1 MVCRGG
7 SRAAPTAI
15 LANRFPPRREGN
27 GLEFGDTLTDQARSC
42 TRCAASLEG
51 EEPREHLGEVLC
63 EDCYLESLSPVKTC
77 DPWAV
82 HTARSL
88 KDLPGGL
95 TLTPRQQQL
104 YDLVKGRG
112 EVPKQEAARLL
123 GVSEDELQREFAVL
137 RHLEMLRACK
147 KDEGI
152 FLIPF

>member
-1 MVCRGG
+1 
-7 SRAAPTAI
+7 
-15 LANRFPPRREGN
+15 
-27 GLEFGDTLTDQARSC
+27 LTDASNSC
-42 TRCAASLEG
+42 SKCGASLEG
-51 EEPREHLGEVLC
+51 EEPRAYFGEALC
-63 EDCYLESLSPVKTC
+63 EDCYLEAMSPLRTC

-82 HTARSL
+82 HIAKSL

-95 TLTPRQQQL
+95 NLTPRQQQL
-104 YDLVKGRG
+104 YDLVKEKG

-123 GVSEDELQREFAVL
+123 GLSEDELQREFAVL

>member
-1 MVCRGG
+1 MT
-7 SRAAPTAI
+7 SKP
-15 LANRFPPRREGN
+15 
-27 GLEFGDTLTDQARSC
+27 DSC
-42 TRCAASLEG
+42 TKCGASLEG
-51 EEPREHLGEVLC
+51 EEPRGHFGEVLC
-63 EDCYLESLSPVKTC
+63 EDCYLEALSPLRTC

-104 YDLVKGRG
+104 YELVKAKG
-112 EVPKQEAARLL
+112 EVSRPEAARVL
-123 GVSEDELQREFAVL
+123 GLGLEELQREFAVL

-147 KDEGI
+147 KDEEI

>member
-1 MVCRGG
+1 M
-7 SRAAPTAI
+7 
-15 LANRFPPRREGN
+15 
-27 GLEFGDTLTDQARSC
+27 TDQANSC
-42 TRCAASLEG
+42 TKCGASLQD

-63 EDCYLESLSPVKTC
+63 EDCYLDALSPVKTC

-104 YDLVKGRG
+104 YDLVKERG
-112 EVPKQEAARLL
+112 EVPKQEAARVL

>member
-1 MVCRGG
+1 MT
-7 SRAAPTAI
+7 SPADI
-15 LANRFPPRREGN
+15 
-27 GLEFGDTLTDQARSC
+27 C
-42 TRCAASLEG
+42 TRCGASLQG

-63 EDCYLESLSPVKTC
+63 EDCYLEVLSPVKTC

-104 YDLVKGRG
+104 YDLVKERV
-112 EVPKQEAARLL
+112 EVAREEAARLL

>member
-1 MVCRGG
+1 MGQ
-7 SRAAPTAI
+7 P
-15 LANRFPPRREGN
+15 
-27 GLEFGDTLTDQARSC
+27 QSC
-42 TRCAASLEG
+42 TKCGASLEG
-51 EEPREHLGEVLC
+51 EEPRGHFGEVLC
-63 EDCYLESLSPVKTC
+63 EDCYLEAMSPVRTC

-82 HTARSL
+82 HTAKSL

-104 YDLVKGRG
+104 LDLVKARK
-112 EVPKQEAARLL
+112 EVPKEEAARLL
-123 GVSEDELQREFAVL
+123 GVNEDDLQREFAVL

>member
-1 MVCRGG
+1 MEK
-7 SRAAPTAI
+7 A
-15 LANRFPPRREGN
+15 
-27 GLEFGDTLTDQARSC
+27 DSC
-42 TRCAASLEG
+42 TRCGASLQD
-51 EEPREHLGEVLC
+51 EERREHLGEVLC
-63 EDCYLESLSPVKTC
+63 EDCYLDALSPLRTC

-104 YDLVKGRG
+104 YDLVKEQG
-112 EVPKQEAARLL
+112 EVAKQEAARVL
-123 GVSEDELQREFAVL
+123 GVNEDELQREFAVL

>member
-1 MVCRGG
+1 
-7 SRAAPTAI
+7 
-15 LANRFPPRREGN
+15 
-27 GLEFGDTLTDQARSC
+27 LTDQADSC
-42 TRCAASLEG
+42 TKCGASLQD

-63 EDCYLESLSPVKTC
+63 EDCYLEVLSPLRTC

-95 TLTPRQQQL
+95 ALTPLQQQL
-104 YDLVKGRG
+104 YDLVTELG
-112 EVPKQEAARLL
+112 EVPKHEAALVL